1 MTDWQNKMFHG
12 YLVGRPYMWDI
23 RENQLSPS
31 CLDSSHSSHVL
42 GTCFT
47 SQEAYLRATR
57 ENCFSLQLPWV
68 FTLSLLHTTLTNKS
82 HIKYRVH
89 KIEQYY
95 NQIWHWIMIL
105 QLYKDKVNLL
115 PKIIIKFYFYF
126 WLNFILGIMIFDPLY
141 EVNFGLISVNS

>member
-1 MTDWQNKMFHG
+1 MFHG
-12 YLVGRPYMWDI
+12 YLTRRPYSRDTC
-23 RENQLSPS
+23 ENQLSPS
-31 CLDSSHSSHVL
+31 YPDSLHSSHVQ

-47 SQEAYLRATR
+47 SWEACWWDTR
-57 ENCFSLQLPWV
+57 KNHFSLQLPWV
-68 FTLSLLHTTLTNKS
+68 FTLSLSHTTLTNKS
-82 HIKYRVH
+82 HKKYRVH

-95 NQIWHWIMIL
+95 NQIWHRIMIL
-105 QLYKDKVNLL
+105 QLNKDKVNLL